1 MNKYINP
8 IFQFVFLNG
17 PVVEFLPSVS
27 EVQLLGSNPLK
38 LFFFF
43 YISKTIMLIS
53 GCILSITTF
62 PIIVCDILTTQIICK
77 NNVSATLRVAR
88 IQNDRSTENSTR
100 V

>member
-1 MNKYINP
+1 MNKCIDP
-8 IFQFVFLNG
+8 IYHFVFLNG

-38 LFFFF
+38 FFFF
-43 YISKTIMLIS
+43 YISKTNMLIS
-53 GCILSITTF
+53 GCILRITTF

>member
-1 MNKYINP
+1 
-8 IFQFVFLNG
+8 
-17 PVVEFLPSVS
+17 
-27 EVQLLGSNPLK
+27 
-38 LFFFF
+38 
-43 YISKTIMLIS
+43 MLIS

-62 PIIVCDILTTQIICK
+62 PIIVCDILTTQIIFK

>member
-1 MNKYINP
+1 MNKCIDP
-8 IFQFVFLNG
+8 IYQFVFLNG

-27 EVQLLGSNPLK
+27 EVQLFGSNPLK
-38 LFFFF
+38 FFFF
-43 YISKTIMLIS
+43 YISKTNMLIS

>member
-38 LFFFF
+38 FFFF
-43 YISKTIMLIS
+43 FTYRKRI
-53 GCILSITTF
+53 CLS
-62 PIIVCDILTTQIICK
+62 V
-77 NNVSATLRVAR
+77 VVY
-88 IQNDRSTENSTR
+88 
-100 V
+100 

>member
-1 MNKYINP
+1 
-8 IFQFVFLNG
+8 
-17 PVVEFLPSVS
+17 
-27 EVQLLGSNPLK
+27 
-38 LFFFF
+38 
-43 YISKTIMLIS
+43 MLIS

>member
-1 MNKYINP
+1 MNKCIDP
-8 IFQFVFLNG
+8 IYQFVFLNG
-17 PVVEFLPSVS
+17 PVVEFFPSVS

-38 LFFFF
+38 FFFF
-43 YISKTIMLIS
+43 YISKTNMLIS